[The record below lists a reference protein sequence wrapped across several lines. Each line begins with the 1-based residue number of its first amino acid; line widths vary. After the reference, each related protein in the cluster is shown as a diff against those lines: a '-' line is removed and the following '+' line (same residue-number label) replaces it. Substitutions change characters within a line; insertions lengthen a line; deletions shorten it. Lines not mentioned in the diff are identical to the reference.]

1 MSENEPLRG
10 KVWLIS
16 ELADFE
22 VVRNWETD
30 RFGFPVVECV
40 CPHCG
45 YEFSEEDIKKLAK
58 VEYYD
63 EEVVRLEDVKSAV
76 QGLLEEIE
84 NKIKELKKQWKKHLE
99 EDGGSCYCQAYA
111 ESCIPER
118 LEDWKLFK
126 KMIRKWFPDVFEEVK
141 ENEKN

>member
-1 MSENEPLRG
+1 MKKNEPLKG
-10 KVWLIS
+10 KIWLIS

-22 VVRNWETD
+22 VVRNWETN

-76 QGLLEEIE
+76 QGLLEDVKKEFCLEAPHCEGNNILCE
-84 NKIKELKKQWKKHLE
+84 KCKTINKILE
-99 EDGGSCYCQAYA
+99 K
-111 ESCIPER
+111 I
-118 LEDWKLFK
+118 K
-126 KMIRKWFPDVFEEVK
+126 KWFADVFEVK
-141 ENEKN
+141 RKWTKIV

>member
-1 MSENEPLRG
+1 MTENKPLKGKRLYTYWSE
-10 KVWLIS
+10 I
-16 ELADFE
+16 
-22 VVRNWETD
+22 
-30 RFGFPVVECV
+30 C
-40 CPHCG
+40 
-45 YEFSEEDIKKLAK
+45 EDK
-58 VEYYD
+58 
-63 EEVVRLEDVKSAV
+63 EEVYSDNPACVFNFEAVKSAV

-126 KMIRKWFPDVFEEVK
+126 KMIRKWFPDVVFEEVK